1 MKKLSQSSIE
11 FFTLVG
17 LGLVVAIFFVAFSI
31 NEVKEFGDKKEF
43 FLIKDLALKL
53 QKEVGVA
60 ANVED
65 GYIRTFTLPEK
76 LDNIVDYFII
86 IKNNTIT
93 INSSKTVYTVA
104 IPNTAGKNFTKGT
117 NTVEKINGTIYVN
130 R

>member
-31 NEVKEFGDKKEF
+31 NEIEEFGDKKEF

-117 NTVEKINGTIYVN
+117 NTVEKINGQIYVN

>member
-31 NEVKEFGDKKEF
+31 NEIQEFGDKKEF

-117 NTVEKINGTIYVN
+117 NTVEKINGQIYVN

>member
-31 NEVKEFGDKKEF
+31 NEIQEFGDKKEF

>member
-31 NEVKEFGDKKEF
+31 NEVKEFGDQKEF

>member
-31 NEVKEFGDKKEF
+31 NEIEEFGDKKEF

>member
-31 NEVKEFGDKKEF
+31 NEIKEFGDKKEF

-117 NTVEKINGTIYVN
+117 NTVEKINGQIYVN

>member
-31 NEVKEFGDKKEF
+31 NEIKEFGDQKEF

>member
-31 NEVKEFGDKKEF
+31 NEIKEFGDQKEF

-76 LDNIVDYFII
+76 LDNRVDYFII

>member
-43 FLIKDLALKL
+43 FLIEDLALKL

-117 NTVEKINGTIYVN
+117 NTVEKINGQIYVN